1 MKLVNEN
8 IRLNKLMSIVD
19 SKTGKVRKT
28 YSIKQ
33 LKETAN
39 YLRGMVLVA
48 INCAKSGHPGGTLSI
63 MDITTALYLKVA
75 NHDPKDPNWEDRD
88 RIIFSAGH
96 KAPALYLGLG
106 ISGYFSIE
114 EVVTLRKF
122 GSPFQGHPH
131 WLKLAGVEMS
141 TGSLGQGLGIAVGF
155 ALAGKLN
162 KKDYKVY
169 AITGDGE
176 WDEGSMWEAAMSAAN
191 FNLDNL
197 IIIIDR
203 NHLQIDGNTE
213 EVMKLGL
220 MEKKLA
226 SFGFEVFKIDG
237 NNMEEIIKTLE
248 KAKKIK
254 SKPVAIVAK
263 TIKGKGVS
271 FMENKAGWHGVAPNN
286 EQLEQALK
294 ELKIIDKINVVRLKE
309 KAAAFQK
316 NVDKK
321 ISALVPKF
329 SKDYFW
335 NRQQVMKVVMEPTRF
350 GFGQALEKNGNDER
364 IVCLGL
370 DISDSVKISDF
381 YKKNPERKPR
391 FLSMGIQ
398 EQNATVVAAGLA
410 KEGKLPV
417 MSTYGVF
424 CSQRNSDQ
432 IRTTICYGELNVFLA
447 GAHGGISVGA
457 DGATHQSLE
466 EIFSVACLPNMN
478 FVMPCDSV
486 ETKKATEYLLLKLKG
501 PKYLRFAREA
511 TPIVSTEKTP
521 FVFGKANIYRFR
533 KVKDNFKE
541 AFDVYLASKY
551 KDEKEEV
558 AIFACGCEV
567 PEAMRAAWILKEH
580 YKLETRV
587 INIHTIK
594 PIDKETIIKTA
605 EEVKIIVTA
614 EEHQKGGFG
623 NLVATTIMEANLN
636 NIPKFAMIGVEDR
649 FGESGEPWELLKAFG
664 LTAEFIVKKV
674 INLKKYL

>member
-1 MKLVNEN
+1 
-8 IRLNKLMSIVD
+8 MSIID
-19 SKTGKVRKT
+19 SKTGKARKN
-28 YSIKQ
+28 YSLKE

-39 YLRGMVLVA
+39 YLRGMGLVA

-63 MDITTALYLKVA
+63 LDITTALYLKVA
-75 NHDPKDPNWEDRD
+75 NHDPKNPHWENRD

-106 ISGYFSIE
+106 ISGYFPLE
-114 EVVTLRKF
+114 EIVTLRKF

-131 WLKLAGVEMS
+131 WLKLPGIEIS
-141 TGSLGQGLGIAVGF
+141 SGSLGQGLGVAVGF

-162 KKDYKVY
+162 NKDYKVY

-197 IIIIDR
+197 IVIVDR

-213 EVMKLGL
+213 VVMKLGL

-226 SFGFEVFKIDG
+226 SFGFEIFVIDG
-237 NNMEEIIKTLE
+237 NNMEEVVKTLE

-254 SKPVAIVAK
+254 GKPIAIIAK

-271 FMENKAGWHGVAPNN
+271 FMENKAGWHGVAPDD
-286 EQLEQALK
+286 EQLAQALK
-294 ELKIIDKINVVRLKE
+294 ELKLTNKINVPRLKE

-316 NVDKK
+316 KADKIVEK
-321 ISALVPKF
+321 LVPKF
-329 SKDYFW
+329 KKDYFW
-335 NRQQVMKVVMEPTRF
+335 NVGEKMKVVMEPTRF
-350 GFGQALEKNGNDER
+350 GFGKSLAENGKDER
-364 IVCLGL
+364 VVCLGL

-381 YKKNPERKPR
+381 YKKFPERKSR

-447 GAHGGISVGA
+447 GAHGGVSVGA

-466 EIFSVACLPNMN
+466 EIFVVGSIPNMN
-478 FVMPCDSV
+478 LVIPCDSN
-486 ETKKATEYLLLKLKG
+486 ETKKATDLLLLKIKG

-511 TPIVSTEKTP
+511 TPIVTDVKTP

-533 KVKDNFKE
+533 KVQDNFRD
-541 AFDVYLASKY
+541 AFEVTLASKY
-551 KDEKEEV
+551 KDEGEEV
-558 AIFACGCEV
+558 AIFACGPEV
-567 PEAMRAAWILKEH
+567 PEAMRAAWILKEQF
-580 YKLETRV
+580 KIETRV
-587 INIHTIK
+587 VNIHTIK
-594 PIDKETIIKTA
+594 PLDKETIIKTA
-605 EEVKIIVTA
+605 KEVKIIVTA

-623 NLVATTIMEANLN
+623 NLIASTIMEANLKN
-636 NIPKFAMIGVEDR
+636 TPRFGMVGVNDR
-649 FGESGEPWELLKAFG
+649 FGESGKPWELLKAFG
-664 LTAEFIVKKV
+664 LTAEFIAQKV
-674 INLKKYL
+674 INLKKNK